1 MSDKIIEQDLRE
13 TIALDPKGDYRSVSI
28 NVRNGTVLLSGQV
41 PSYRKLV
48 GLEILAAETP
58 GVRNVVN
65 RTELGSDAYRPNIL
79 VLD

>member
-65 RTELGSDAYRPNIL
+65 RTELGSDAYRPSIL

>member
-1 MSDKIIEQDLRE
+1 
-13 TIALDPKGDYRSVSI
+13 
-28 NVRNGTVLLSGQV
+28 V

-65 RTELGSDAYRPNIL
+65 RTELGSDAYRPSIL